1 MSQLYGNIV
10 GWGMYVPERVITNAD
25 LEKMVDTTDEWIM
38 ERTGIRERHV
48 VSEGEHTSTMA
59 IGAARQA
66 LKVANLRPHDLDL
79 IIVATSSPD
88 YLTPPLSSQVQH
100 ALGAKKIGAFTLV
113 TGCTGFLYSLA
124 TAQQFIASGAYK
136 RILVIGV
143 EIISR
148 WIDYTDRTTCI
159 LFGDGAGAVVV
170 EATEKPSGVM
180 SFVLGSD
187 GSQAEHLILH
197 GGGSVNPPTH
207 ESLDRGEQY
216 LYMNGREVFKF
227 ATRVL
232 GSALK
237 EAIHEAGLT
246 VDEID
251 LLIPH
256 QANLRIIETAAR
268 MVRLPMDKVYV
279 NIEKYGNTSAASI
292 PIALCEA
299 LDSGRIQ
306 VGDTV
311 ACVAFGAGLTWA
323 STVVK
328 LAERDLPEKP
338 RRWRLPFLSWFSR
351 NGTENGTKNGV
362 KSAEKAQVEPE
373 EVNT

>member
-1 MSQLYGNIV
+1 
-10 GWGMYVPERVITNAD
+10 T
-25 LEKMVDTTDEWIM
+25 
-38 ERTGIRERHV
+38 
-48 VSEGEHTSTMA
+48 
-59 IGAARQA
+59 
-66 LKVANLRPHDLDL
+66 
-79 IIVATSSPD
+79 
-88 YLTPPLSSQVQH
+88 
-100 ALGAKKIGAFTLV
+100 
-113 TGCTGFLYSLA
+113 
-124 TAQQFIASGAYK
+124 GAYK

-143 EIISR
+143 EIISH
-148 WIDYTDRTTCI
+148 WIDYTDRSTCI

-170 EATEKPSGVM
+170 EATDTPSGVL

-207 ESLDRGEQY
+207 ASLDKGEQY

-246 VDEID
+246 VEDID

-268 MVRLPMDKVYV
+268 MLHLPMDKVYV

-306 VGDTV
+306 LGDTV

-328 LAERDLPEKP
+328 IAERDKTEKP
-338 RRWRLPFLSWFSR
+338 KRLRLPFLGWLSR
-351 NGTENGTKNGV
+351 NGVRNGA
-362 KSAEKAQVEPE
+362 KSTQKAQPE
-373 EVNT
+373 TESV

>member
-10 GWGMYVPERVITNAD
+10 GWGMYVPEKVITNAD
-25 LEKMVDTTDEWIM
+25 LEKMVDTTDEGIM

-159 LFGDGAGAVVV
+159 LFGDGAETVVV

-256 QANLRIIETAAR
+256 QAKLRIIETAAR

-328 LAERDLPEKP
+328 LAERELPEKP

-351 NGTENGTKNGV
+351 NGTENGAKNGV

>member
-10 GWGMYVPERVITNAD
+10 GWGMYVPERVITNSD
-25 LEKMVDTTDEWIM
+25 LEKMVDTSDEWIV

-48 VSEGEHTSTMA
+48 VNEDEHTSQMA
-59 IGAARQA
+59 IVAARRA
-66 LKVANLRPHDLDL
+66 LEKADLRPHDLDL

-88 YLTPPLSSQVQH
+88 YLTPPISSQVQH

-113 TGCTGFLYSLA
+113 TGCTGFLYALA

-136 RILVIGV
+136 RVLVIGV
-143 EIISR
+143 ELISR
-148 WIDYTDRTTCI
+148 WIDYSDRTTCI
-159 LFGDGAGAVVV
+159 LFGDGAGAVIV
-170 EATEKPSGVM
+170 EATDKPAGVM

-187 GSQAEHLILH
+187 GSQAEHLILR

-207 ESLDRGEQY
+207 AMIDKGQQY
-216 LYMNGREVFKF
+216 LHMNGREVFKF

-237 EAIHEAGLT
+237 EAIHKAELT

-256 QANLRIIETAAR
+256 QANLRIIESAAR
-268 MVRLPMDKVYV
+268 KVKLPWEKVYV

-299 LDSGRIQ
+299 LDSGRVN
-306 VGDTV
+306 VGDTI

-328 LAERDLPEKP
+328 LTERDIPEKP
-338 RRWRLPFLSWFSR
+338 KRWRLPFIRWFSR
-351 NGTENGTKNGV
+351 NGVKNGD
-362 KSAEKAQVEPE
+362 KNSKEAQATLEKVQGQPD
-373 EVNT
+373 

>member
-10 GWGMYVPERVITNAD
+10 GWGMYVPQRVITNAD
-25 LEKMVDTTDEWIM
+25 LEKMVETSDDWIV

-48 VSEGEHTSTMA
+48 VAEDEQTSQMA
-59 IGAARQA
+59 IAAARQA
-66 LKVANLRPHDLDL
+66 LKKANLRASDLDL
-79 IIVATSSPD
+79 IIIATSSPD
-88 YLTPPLSSQVQH
+88 YLTPPISSQVQH

-113 TGCTGFLYSLA
+113 TGCTGFLYALA
-124 TAQQFIASGAYK
+124 TAQQFIASGANK
-136 RILVIGV
+136 RILVVGV
-143 EIISR
+143 ELISR
-148 WIDYTDRTTCI
+148 WIDYSDRGTCI

-170 EATEKPSGVM
+170 EATDKPAGVI

-187 GSQAEHLILH
+187 GSQAEHLILP
-197 GGGSVNPPTH
+197 GGGSKNPPTH
-207 ESLDRGEQY
+207 EMLDKGQQY

-232 GSALK
+232 GSALN
-237 EAIHEAGLT
+237 EAIHKADLS

-256 QANLRIIETAAR
+256 QANLRIIESAAR
-268 MVRLPMDKVYV
+268 QVKLPWDKVYV

-299 LDSGRIQ
+299 LEIGRIQ

-323 STVVK
+323 SAVIK
-328 LAERDLPEKP
+328 LAERVIPEKP
-338 RRWRLPFLSWFSR
+338 KRWRLPFFRWFTR
-351 NGTENGTKNGV
+351 NGDQTV
-362 KSAEKAQVEPE
+362 EKAQVDPE
-373 EVNT
+373 KATL

>member
-10 GWGMYVPERVITNAD
+10 GWGMYIPERVITNAD
-25 LEKMVDTTDEWIM
+25 LEKMVNTTDEWIM

-59 IGAARQA
+59 IAASRQA

-88 YLTPPLSSQVQH
+88 YLTPPISSQVQH

-113 TGCTGFLYSLA
+113 NGCAGFLYALA

-148 WIDYTDRTTCI
+148 WIDYSDRSTCI

-170 EATEKPSGVM
+170 EATDKPSGVI
-180 SFVLGSD
+180 SHVLGSD

-207 ESLDRGEQY
+207 ESLDKGEQY
-216 LYMNGREVFKF
+216 LHMNGREVFKF

-246 VDEID
+246 VGDID

-256 QANLRIIETAAR
+256 QANLRIIESAAR
-268 MVRLPMDKVYV
+268 QVRLPMDKVYV

-299 LDSGRIQ
+299 LDSGRIKT
-306 VGDTV
+306 GDTV

-323 STVVK
+323 STVIK
-328 LAERDLPEKP
+328 LAEREVPPEPK
-338 RRWRLPFLSWFSR
+338 RWQLPFLRRFSR
-351 NGTENGTKNGV
+351 NGV
-362 KSAEKAQVEPE
+362 KTAEKAGITPP
-373 EVNT
+373 

>member
-10 GWGMYVPERVITNAD
+10 GWGMYVPEKVITNAD

-59 IGAARQA
+59 IAASRQA

-113 TGCTGFLYSLA
+113 NGCAGFLYALA
-124 TAQQFIASGAYK
+124 TAQQFIATGAYK

-299 LDSGRIQ
+299 LDSGRLQ
-306 VGDTV
+306 TGDTV

-338 RRWRLPFLSWFSR
+338 RRWRLPFLRWFSR
-351 NGTENGTKNGV
+351 NGV
-362 KSAEKAQVEPE
+362 KTGEKAGITQP
-373 EVNT
+373 